1 MIKIYISGEN
11 CGENQTISMFSYF
24 LVKNQIEAQIYQNIS
39 IIEKYG
45 VYDKEPGLK
54 IHLLSILPETFIQIV
69 YPYIEKIFSIN
80 CSYIKYD
87 GKIIDEN
94 DVVKEI
100 DDMYEGCINKW
111 DKYSKYT
118 KYKSPVQLSG
128 TE

>member
-39 IIEKYG
+39 IVEKYG
-45 VYDKEPGLK
+45 LYNKEPGLN
-54 IHLLSILPETFIQIV
+54 IHILSILPETFIQMV

-94 DVVKEI
+94 NMVKEI
-100 DDMYEGCINKW
+100 DDPYEGCINKW
-111 DKYSKYT
+111 T
-118 KYKSPVQLSG
+118 KYIQYNKY
-128 TE
+128 